1 MKTKLKATIIIECEY
16 EADSENYNNVD
27 SISEMIKIDEDNFKN
42 DSYQFIDS
50 LIDFGADVNIKIIEI
65 KE

>member
-16 EADSENYNNVD
+16 EADSENYNVD

-42 DSYQFIDS
+42 DSYLFIDS